1 MLNARIGPI
10 RFVVWGLATAAMA
23 LATTAG
29 VVNGTWAQA
38 QTGEGDLAI
47 PPSPPDTLAS
57 LLDVVPA
64 SSCLHAPARC
74 GATRIVLVPSLEDA
88 AGNVPYGP
96 SAGDRSHS
104 VARNHGIPA
113 RAAQAAY
120 ACFLK
125 SDAPEIYIGADGTHW
140 ARGTGHNKCS
150 PPVIHMETYVTLRDY
165 ISTGWRN
172 LATASDTRNNGD
184 VTLTARFNCLHT
196 TVRAY
201 DTQTAGYAQIGT
213 TLYAGSDHAYV
224 NHTCPT

>member
-1 MLNARIGPI
+1 MLSARVQTT
-10 RFVVWGLATAAMA
+10 RLTARGLAAAAVA
-23 LATTAG
+23 LVAATG
-29 VVNGTWAQA
+29 VVNAAQA
-38 QTGEGDLAI
+38 QTGAGDLPI

-57 LLDVVPA
+57 LLAVVPA
-64 SSCLHAPARC
+64 SSCLHDPARC
-74 GATRIVLVPSLEDA
+74 GATRIVLVPSLKDA
-88 AGNVPYGP
+88 WGNVVYGP
-96 SAGDRSHS
+96 IAGGGGRSIGSHG
-104 VARNHGIPA
+104 GIPA
-113 RAAQAAY
+113 RAAQAGY

-172 LATASDTRNNGD
+172 LDTAQDTRNNGD
-184 VTLTARFNCLHT
+184 VTLTAHFNCRHT
-196 TVRAY
+196 PVRAY